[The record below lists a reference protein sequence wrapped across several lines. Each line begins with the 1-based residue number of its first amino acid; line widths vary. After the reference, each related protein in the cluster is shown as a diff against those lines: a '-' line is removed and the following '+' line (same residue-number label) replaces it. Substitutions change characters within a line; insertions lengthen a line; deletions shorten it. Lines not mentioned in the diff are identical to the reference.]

1 MKLKSFLILMTF
13 IAVVSDYIL
22 HPFYP
27 HFFEDRFGVTSSD
40 HVGFYFSSLCLMVM
54 VAFPFWAFISKKVSE
69 LNILIYTQLMAG
81 CLALYCYY
89 TDSYLMFWV
98 VSLVMVFFK
107 GSYLLIYP
115 YTLKVVEEEQHTQTI
130 GLLSVIVH
138 LGGILGAILGG
149 VVLDYI
155 TPESIFLVMALGDFI
170 QMSMSFYLL
179 RSKRYDTS
187 LIKEEALATVKRSVR
202 EKSFILKIGLVTM
215 LLYFS
220 EFLIRP
226 FFSKYWEMVSQT
238 DSKLLTGLV
247 YAIPG
252 IVAIGILWYN
262 SKSQSP
268 EKPLSKN
275 LLMAL
280 VIGIVGVFL
289 QGVQHEAVIIIG
301 RLVYGWAVF
310 QGAVKFD
317 ALLFQSS
324 TLENYATDYSKVHF
338 MQSLGVLIASS
349 TVGMLVSSYGFQI
362 SFTLALVGFLVTL
375 IAFLAFFSHLFKS
388 SDKPVASTE
397 MS

>member
-1 MKLKSFLILMTF
+1 MTLKSFLVLMTF

-69 LNILIYTQLMAG
+69 LNILIYTQLIAG
-81 CLALYCYY
+81 CLALYCYT
-89 TDSYLMFWV
+89 TDSYLMFWII
-98 VSLVMVFFK
+98 SLVMVFFK

-115 YTLKVVEEEQHTQTI
+115 YTLKVVQGDQHTQTI
-130 GLLSVIVH
+130 GLLSVTVH

-149 VVLDYI
+149 IVLDYI
-155 TPESIFLVMALGDFI
+155 TPASIFLIMALGDFV
-170 QMSMSFYLL
+170 QMTMSFYLL
-179 RSKRYDTS
+179 NSTKYDTS
-187 LIKEEALATVKRSVR
+187 LIKEEAFEAIKRTFK
-202 EKSFILKIGLVTM
+202 EKFFIIKIGLVTM

-238 DSKLLTGLV
+238 DSKLLIGLV

-252 IVAIGILWYN
+252 IVAISLLWYSFK
-262 SKSQSP
+262 SKSP
-268 EKPLSKN
+268 ERPLSKD

-289 QGVQHEAVIIIG
+289 QGVQHEAVIVIG
-301 RLVYGWAVF
+301 RIVYGWAIF

-349 TVGMLVSSYGFQI
+349 TAGLLVSTYGFQI
-362 SFTLALVGFLVTL
+362 TFTLALVGFLVTL
-375 IAFLAFFSHLFKS
+375 VVFMSLFYHLYRS
-388 SDKPVASTE
+388 SDKPMTSAELS
-397 MS
+397 